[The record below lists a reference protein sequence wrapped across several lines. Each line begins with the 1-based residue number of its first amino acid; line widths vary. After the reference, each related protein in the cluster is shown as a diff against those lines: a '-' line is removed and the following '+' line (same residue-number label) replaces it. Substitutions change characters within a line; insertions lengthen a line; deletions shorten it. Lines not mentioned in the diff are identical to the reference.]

1 MLERRFIHEIVDL
14 RIKLDTFVLRI
25 GMKYKKTKH
34 RDAPRKEIN
43 LEFFKENDKHK
54 FNYHMG
60 RLEN

>member
-1 MLERRFIHEIVDL
+1 MLERKFIDEIIDL
-14 RIKLDTFVLRI
+14 KIKLETFVLRI
-25 GMKYKKTKH
+25 GMKKKITKH